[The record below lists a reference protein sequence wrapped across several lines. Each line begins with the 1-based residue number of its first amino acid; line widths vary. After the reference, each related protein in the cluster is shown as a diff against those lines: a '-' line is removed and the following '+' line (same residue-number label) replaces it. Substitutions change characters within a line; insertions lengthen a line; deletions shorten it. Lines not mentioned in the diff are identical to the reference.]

1 MNNELTQVRTP
12 EMIAQEIRGYT
23 VMMLNSVIEIGRRMC
38 EVKAMLPHGS
48 FGNWIKE
55 NTGYSVSTANNFMRL
70 FNEYA
75 DDQMT
80 LFGAVS
86 NSQTFGNLSYSKA
99 LELLALPA
107 EEREEFA
114 ETHDVEGMS
123 TRELR
128 EAIKERDAAI
138 ERAKKLEQ
146 DKLGLEEKVYGLEEA
161 RDMIADALNMA
172 QTELEAAREEL
183 AHPIEAAVTATDP
196 AEVEKAVEAAIAEA
210 TAAHAAEM
218 DKMVEKLNASAKE
231 NDKLEKKLMDA
242 KNAAAKAEANAA
254 SGSEVYKAEAER
266 AKAEAERL
274 RREVAM
280 ADPVT
285 AEFKG
290 LFEQASVIAAKLIRL
305 AGEASEASAPNLR
318 AALTALGKQISE
330 GVQG

>member
-1 MNNELTQVRTP
+1 MNNQLEQVRTP
-12 EMIAQEIRGYT
+12 EIIAQEIRGYT
-23 VMMLNSVIEIGRRMC
+23 VMMLNSIIEIGRRMC

-75 DDQMT
+75 DDQIT

-86 NSQTFGNLSYSKA
+86 NSQTLGNLSYTKA

-107 EEREEFA
+107 EEREAFV
-114 ETHDVEGMS
+114 ETHDVENMS
-123 TRELR
+123 TRELH

-146 DKLGLEEKVYGLEEA
+146 DKLNLTEQVEKLSENLTEA
-161 RDMIADALNMA
+161 ERDLNEVEK
-172 QTELEAAREEL
+172 ELEAARDAL
-183 AHPIEAAVTATDP
+183 DKPIEAAVTATDT
-196 AEVEKAVEAAIAEA
+196 AEVEKAVAAAL
-210 TAAHAAEM
+210 AAAAKEHAAEM
-218 DKMVEKLNASAKE
+218 NKKVEELATAVTEKE
-231 NDKLEKKLMDA
+231 KLEKKLE
-242 KNAAAKAEANAA
+242 AAKKAASAAESKAA

-305 AGEASEASAPNLR
+305 ASEAPEASAPNLR
-318 AALTALGKQISE
+318 AALDALGKQISE
-330 GVQG
+330 GVQ